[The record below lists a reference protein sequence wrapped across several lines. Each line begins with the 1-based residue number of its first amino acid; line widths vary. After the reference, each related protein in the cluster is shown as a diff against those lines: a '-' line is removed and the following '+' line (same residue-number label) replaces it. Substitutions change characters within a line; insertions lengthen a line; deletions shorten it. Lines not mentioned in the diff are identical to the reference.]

1 MDEYKIVSI
10 EEGLT
15 KIEFPEYEKVSC
27 LFLQSRYFKRNRTV
41 K

>member
-27 LFLQSRYFKRNRTV
+27 NPSIPKGAGP
-41 K
+41 